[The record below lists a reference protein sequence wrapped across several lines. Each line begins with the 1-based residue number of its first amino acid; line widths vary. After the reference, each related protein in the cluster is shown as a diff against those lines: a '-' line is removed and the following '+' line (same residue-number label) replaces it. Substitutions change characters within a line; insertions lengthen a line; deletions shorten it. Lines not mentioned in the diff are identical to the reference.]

1 MLGKLYEEAQEARN
15 KDYMHITEL
24 HTRKNLRI
32 NTNEDLF

>member
-1 MLGKLYEEAQEARN
+1 MLGKLSDETQEAMN
-15 KDYMHITEL
+15 KDYKHITEH